1 MCVCDTMSVDPALD
15 TSFSPGDAE
24 DFADTITNLDANHNG
39 APKVDTTKFP
49 VKKLSDVFEALQ
61 NQATKD
67 KQEEEHMKVYLRVRP
82 SSSKHS
88 TESTINVESETS
100 IVTNA
105 PESSKRAQYTKT
117 EERHYVSDMF
127 VMLLTFMD
135 MCVECHVSPYWTI
148 TNTSIH
154 YCFGPSL
161 LLSFAHASYD
171 RHSLVCLAPLRS
183 NQKCTTT
190 LWPPS

>member
-1 MCVCDTMSVDPALD
+1 MASDPLLE
-15 TSFSPGDAE
+15 TSFSSGDANE
-24 DFADTITNLDANHNG
+24 FADTITNLDGSQNSE
-39 APKVDTTKFP
+39 PEVDTTKFP

-61 NQATKD
+61 DQEALK

-117 EERHYVSDMF
+117 EERHYVSSM
-127 VMLLTFMD
+127 
-135 MCVECHVSPYWTI
+135 
-148 TNTSIH
+148 
-154 YCFGPSL
+154 
-161 LLSFAHASYD
+161 
-171 RHSLVCLAPLRS
+171 
-183 NQKCTTT
+183 
-190 LWPPS
+190 